1 MHIKSSTFFMKS
13 TTSEFSKNAGA
24 YLFDRDFMFFT
35 VSKRV
40 GGREGG
46 GGGGKRRG
54 EEETMRIGSV
64 VSWSPRVFLLKTGH
78 EHPR

>member
-1 MHIKSSTFFMKS
+1 MHIKKSSTFFMKP
-13 TTSEFSKNAGA
+13 TTSEFSKDAGA

-35 VSKRV
+35 VSKQV
-40 GGREGG
+40 GGRG

-54 EEETMRIGSV
+54 EEENMRSGSV